1 MPTLIL
7 LRHFQSQW
15 NLENRFTGWVDV
27 PLSREGINQ
36 VGKVVQKLSEIKI
49 DAIYTSPLIR
59 NQDTVLRIFEH
70 LVEKYPI
77 FIHFEGKMQKWGNFQ
92 KINKD
97 YFPVYVSERLNERYY
112 GKLQG
117 MNKDMIIKKYGP
129 EKVHLW
135 RRSFGV
141 EPPGGESLK
150 ETLKRVTPLYIDHI
164 EKDLKKGKT
173 ILVVA
178 SHNSLRALVKHIEK
192 VPDKEIINME
202 IPTATLIK
210 YEFDRNLK
218 LKNKEIL

>member
-1 MPTLIL
+1 MSTLIL

-27 PLSREGINQ
+27 PLSREGIRQ
-36 VGKVVQKLSEIKI
+36 VEKVAQKLSEIKI
-49 DAIYTSPLIR
+49 NAIYTSPLIR
-59 NQDTVLRIFEH
+59 NQDTILRIFEH

-77 FIHFEGKMQKWGNFQ
+77 FIHFEGKMKKWGNFHE
-92 KINKD
+92 INKD

-112 GKLQG
+112 GDLQG
-117 MNKDMIIKKYGP
+117 MNKDMLIKKYGP

-135 RRSFGV
+135 RRSFDV
-141 EPPGGESLK
+141 KPPKGESLK
-150 ETLKRVTPLYIDHI
+150 ETLARTLPLYTQHI

-178 SHNSLRALVKHIEK
+178 SHNSLRSLVKHIEK
-192 VPDKEIINME
+192 IPDQEISKIEMLPGT
-202 IPTATLIK
+202 ITK
-210 YEFDRNLK
+210 YEFDTNLK

>member
-27 PLSREGINQ
+27 PLSREGIRQ
-36 VGKVVQKLSEIKI
+36 VEKVAQKLSEIKI
-49 DAIYTSPLIR
+49 NAIYTSPLIR

-77 FIHFEGKMQKWGNFQ
+77 FIHFEGKMQKWGKF
-92 KINKD
+92 KEINRD

-112 GKLQG
+112 GELQG
-117 MNKDMIIKKYGP
+117 LNKDMMIKKYGP
-129 EKVHLW
+129 EKVRLW

-141 EPPGGESLK
+141 KPPGGESLK
-150 ETLKRVTPLYIDHI
+150 ETLKRALPLYTDHI
-164 EKDLKKGKT
+164 AKDLKRGKT

-178 SHNSLRALVKHIEK
+178 SHNPLRALVKHIEGMS
-192 VPDKEIINME
+192 DKEIINLE
-202 IPTATLIK
+202 ILPASLIK
-210 YEFDRNLK
+210 YEFDTNLK

>member
-1 MPTLIL
+1 MPTLLL

-36 VGKVVQKLSEIKI
+36 VGKVTQKLSEIKI
-49 DAIYTSPLIR
+49 NAIYTSPLIR

-77 FIHFEGKMQKWGNFQ
+77 FIHFEGKMKEWGNFQ
-92 KINKD
+92 EINKD

-129 EKVHLW
+129 EKVRLW

-141 EPPGGESLK
+141 KPPGGESLK
-150 ETLKRVTPLYIDHI
+150 ETLKRTLPLYTDHI
-164 EKDLKKGKT
+164 SKDLKKGKT
-173 ILVVA
+173 ILIVA
-178 SHNSLRALVKHIEK
+178 SHNPLRALVKHIEEMS
-192 VPDKEIINME
+192 DEEIINLE
-202 IPTATLIK
+202 IPAATLIK
-210 YEFDRNLK
+210 YELDKNLK

>member
-1 MPTLIL
+1 MSTLIL

-27 PLSREGINQ
+27 PLSREGIRQ
-36 VGKVVQKLSEIKI
+36 VEKVAQKLSEIKI
-49 DAIYTSPLIR
+49 NAIYTSPLIR
-59 NQDTVLRIFEH
+59 NQDTILRIFEH

-77 FIHFEGKMQKWGNFQ
+77 FIHFEGKMKKWGNFHE
-92 KINKD
+92 INKD

-112 GKLQG
+112 GDLQG
-117 MNKDMIIKKYGP
+117 LNKDMMIKKYGP

-135 RRSFGV
+135 RRGFDV
-141 EPPGGESLK
+141 KPPKGESLK
-150 ETLKRVTPLYIDHI
+150 ETLARTMPLYTQYI

-178 SHNSLRALVKHIEK
+178 SHNSLRSLVKHIEK
-192 VPDKEIINME
+192 IPDQGISKIEMLPGTI
-202 IPTATLIK
+202 TK
-210 YEFDRNLK
+210 YEFDTNLK

>member
-1 MPTLIL
+1 MAQLIL

-15 NLENRFTGWVDV
+15 NLENRFTGWVNV
-27 PLSREGINQ
+27 PLSREGIRQ
-36 VGKVVQKLSEIKI
+36 AEKVSQKLSEIKI

-77 FIHFEGKMQKWGNFQ
+77 FIHFEGKMKEWGKFE
-92 KINKD
+92 KINNN
-97 YFPVYVSERLNERYY
+97 FIPVFVSERLNERYY

-117 MNKDMIIKKYGP
+117 LNKEMISKKYGP

-135 RRSFGV
+135 RRSFNDA
-141 EPPGGESLK
+141 PPGGESLK
-150 ETLKRVTPLYIDHI
+150 ETLKRAMPLYTDHI
-164 EKDLKKGKT
+164 AKDLKKDKT

-178 SHNSLRALVKHIEK
+178 SHNPLRALVKHIEGISE
-192 VPDKEIINME
+192 KEIASLE
-202 IPTATLIK
+202 IPAATLIK
-210 YEFDRNLK
+210 YEFDGNLK